1 MKRILFIVPS
11 LGMGGM
17 ERVLVNYANLFVAR
31 GYDVTVYN
39 LTSGD
44 SAITQHMS
52 KQVQY
57 YECYN
62 PVKHLFHASFKDYL
76 SRNIRFLP
84 LNKWIRFHSAKY
96 LHRKYVK
103 DHFDIEVAFFGIA
116 QMKIIGG
123 CSEKN
128 TLKIGWIHGLQLD
141 SDIAPVGGLQQAIDV
156 YNSMDRIICVSDLA
170 REEVRDRFGRS
181 KYVYTVNNPND
192 TKKIRDLANEGGVPQ
207 KEHFTFVTASRIEDR
222 QKGFIRFFKVIK
234 RLVDEGYEF
243 TYWLVGD
250 GIDYDKMKNF
260 AEELKLNNVKF
271 MGQQAN
277 PYKYIKNA
285 DMYVCTSFSE
295 GFSMVMM
302 ETIILATPMLTT
314 NVSGA
319 SEMLDS
325 GKYGLIV
332 ENSEEGLYQGMKHIL
347 DDPELYHHYQKMA
360 QERKDYLSEDR
371 IMDQV
376 EAIINQE
383 LH

>member
-1 MKRILFIVPS
+1 
-11 LGMGGM
+11 
-17 ERVLVNYANLFVAR
+17 
-31 GYDVTVYN
+31 
-39 LTSGD
+39 
-44 SAITQHMS
+44 
-52 KQVQY
+52 
-57 YECYN
+57 
-62 PVKHLFHASFKDYL
+62 
-76 SRNIRFLP
+76 
-84 LNKWIRFHSAKY
+84 
-96 LHRKYVK
+96 
-103 DHFDIEVAFFGIA
+103 
-116 QMKIIGG
+116 
-123 CSEKN
+123 
-128 TLKIGWIHGLQLD
+128 
-141 SDIAPVGGLQQAIDV
+141 
-156 YNSMDRIICVSDLA
+156 
-170 REEVRDRFGRS
+170 
-181 KYVYTVNNPND
+181 
-192 TKKIRDLANEGGVPQ
+192 
-207 KEHFTFVTASRIEDR
+207 
-222 QKGFIRFFKVIK
+222 
-234 RLVDEGYEF
+234 
-243 TYWLVGD
+243 
-250 GIDYDKMKNF
+250 MKNF